1 MTSMQTSIFGGDDDD
16 EDTTGAD
23 RGDAVGAAVAGED
36 DPGTAEDDTPD
47 ADVDPDADPDADPVP
62 AAQRRD
68 ATGRFA
74 KDVDD
79 DDTDADD
86 PDPVPNAAVR
96 LDRMREQRDRE
107 RAAREDAERRLAAL
121 EMASKPAEPAVDPL
135 KVLDGEIDSLYE
147 QVEEARL
154 DGDAKL
160 AAQLQRQLDT
170 KKEERIEFKTERV
183 VSRSTVEA
191 SENARYDALLDQLES
206 EISVINPRHDDFDP
220 EAVKALEFYVAAH
233 EKMGMSATRA
243 LIAAR
248 NVVFGAARA
257 PVQDDAPPAKAGN
270 PPVKKTDLGKV
281 ADTQRRQPP
290 DVANKGSDK
299 DDITIDPDKLS
310 DEEWDK
316 LPKSK
321 RAAMRGDHG

>member
-257 PVQDDAPPAKAGN
+257 PAQDDAPPAKAGN

>member
-1 MTSMQTSIFGGDDDD
+1 MTSMQTSIFGDDDD
-16 EDTTGAD
+16 DDTTGAD

-62 AAQRRD
+62 AALRRY

-79 DDTDADD
+79 DDTDADG

-191 SENARYDALLDQLES
+191 SENARYDSLLDQLES

-257 PVQDDAPPAKAGN
+257 PAQDDAPPAKAGK

>member
-257 PVQDDAPPAKAGN
+257 PVQDDAPPAKAGK
-270 PPVKKTDLGKV
+270 PPVKKTDLDKV

-310 DEEWDK
+310 DEEWAAV
-316 LPKSK
+316 PKAK
-321 RAAMRGDHG
+321 RASMRGDYG

>member
-1 MTSMQTSIFGGDDDD
+1 MTSMQTSIFGDDDD
-16 EDTTGAD
+16 DDTTGAD

-79 DDTDADD
+79 DDTDADG

-107 RAAREDAERRLAAL
+107 RVAREDAERRLAAL
-121 EMASKPAEPAVDPL
+121 ENASKPAEPAVDPL

-191 SENARYDALLDQLES
+191 SENARYDSLLDQLES

-257 PVQDDAPPAKAGN
+257 PVQDDAPPAKAGK
-270 PPVKKTDLGKV
+270 PPVKKTDLDKV

-310 DEEWDK
+310 DEEWAAV
-316 LPKSK
+316 PKAK
-321 RAAMRGDHG
+321 RASMRGDYG

>member
-1 MTSMQTSIFGGDDDD
+1 MTSMQTSIFGDDDD

-23 RGDAVGAAVAGED
+23 RGDAVGAAVAGADD
-36 DPGTAEDDTPD
+36 DPDTDPD
-47 ADVDPDADPDADPVP
+47 ADADPDPDADPDADPVP
-62 AAQRRD
+62 AQRRD
-68 ATGRFA
+68 ATGKFA
-74 KDVDD
+74 KDAADD
-79 DDTDADD
+79 DDPDPDADD

-191 SENARYDALLDQLES
+191 SENARYDSLLDQLES

-257 PVQDDAPPAKAGN
+257 PAQDDAPPAKAGK

>member
-1 MTSMQTSIFGGDDDD
+1 MTSMQTSIFGDDDD

-23 RGDAVGAAVAGED
+23 RGDAVGAAVAGADD
-36 DPGTAEDDTPD
+36 DPDTDPD
-47 ADVDPDADPDADPVP
+47 ADADPDPDADPDADPVP
-62 AAQRRD
+62 AQRRD
-68 ATGRFA
+68 ATGKFA
-74 KDVDD
+74 KDDDKVDD
-79 DDTDADD
+79 KDDI
-86 PDPVPNAAVR
+86 PNAAVR

-107 RAAREDAERRLAAL
+107 RAEKLALAARVEAL
-121 EMASKPAEPAVDPL
+121 EKGTKPEPKEDPKVKAEAEL
-135 KVLDGEIDSLYE
+135 EALYE
-147 QVEEARL
+147 QVEKHRADGEYKEA
-154 DGDAKL
+154 AKL
-160 AAQLQRQLDT
+160 QRTIDTKNRELILLDT
-170 KKEERIEFKTERV
+170 ESISAKTTTEM
-183 VSRSTVEA
+183 T
-191 SENARYDALLDQLES
+191 ENAKYDSLIDQLES

-257 PVQDDAPPAKAGN
+257 PAQDDAPPAKAGN

>member
-1 MTSMQTSIFGGDDDD
+1 MTSMQTSIFGDDDD
-16 EDTTGAD
+16 DDTTGAD

-79 DDTDADD
+79 DDTDADG

-191 SENARYDALLDQLES
+191 SENARYDSLLDQLES

-257 PVQDDAPPAKAGN
+257 PAQAAAPPATAGK

>member
-1 MTSMQTSIFGGDDDD
+1 MTSMQTSIFGDDDD

-23 RGDAVGAAVAGED
+23 RGDAVGAAVAGADD
-36 DPGTAEDDTPD
+36 DPDTDPDTD
-47 ADVDPDADPDADPVP
+47 ADPDPDADPDADADPDTG
-62 AAQRRD
+62 AQRRD
-68 ATGRFA
+68 AKGKFT
-74 KDVDD
+74 K
-79 DDTDADD
+79 DD
-86 PDPVPNAAVR
+86 PDPDADPDKGDDVPNAAVR

-107 RAAREDAERRLAAL
+107 RVAREDAERRLAAL
-121 EMASKPAEPAVDPL
+121 ENASKPAEPAVDPL

-154 DGDAKL
+154 DGDAKM

-191 SENARYDALLDQLES
+191 SENARYDSLLDQLES

-257 PVQDDAPPAKAGN
+257 PVQDDAPPAKAGK
-270 PPVKKTDLGKV
+270 PPVKKTDLDKV

>member
-36 DPGTAEDDTPD
+36 DPGTAEDDPPD

-257 PVQDDAPPAKAGN
+257 PAQDDAPPAKAGN